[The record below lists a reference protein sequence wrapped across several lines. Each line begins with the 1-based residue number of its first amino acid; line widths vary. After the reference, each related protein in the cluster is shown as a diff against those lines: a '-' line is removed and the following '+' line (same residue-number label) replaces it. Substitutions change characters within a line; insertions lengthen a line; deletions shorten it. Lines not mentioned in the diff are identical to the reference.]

1 MPRSLQEM
9 ASRWC
14 HRSVCLVL
22 TIDVYGSGRHGTVA
36 DNWGRIFVTNF
47 VILSSEIKTGF
58 FFIKATL
65 YACKEGGNSG
75 QGLSQAIIIIIIII
89 I

>member
-1 MPRSLQEM
+1 MGAAVMGQWP
-9 ASRWC
+9 
-14 HRSVCLVL
+14 
-22 TIDVYGSGRHGTVA
+22 TIGA
-36 DNWGRIFVTNF
+36 EFFFTNF